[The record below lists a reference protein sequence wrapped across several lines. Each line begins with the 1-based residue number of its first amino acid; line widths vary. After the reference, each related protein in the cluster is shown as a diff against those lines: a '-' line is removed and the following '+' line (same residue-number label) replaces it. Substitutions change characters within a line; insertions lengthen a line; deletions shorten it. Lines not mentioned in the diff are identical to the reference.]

1 LQSVPTAH
9 VVKKGSSEYSDPG
22 PPSSHSPSEAVLH
35 VFEHTVC
42 ALVKPTIMATTM
54 MRVF

>member
-1 LQSVPTAH
+1 
-9 VVKKGSSEYSDPG
+9 
-22 PPSSHSPSEAVLH
+22 LH